1 MLLDISKIYLVLLHD
16 DTVRPTLTGENV
28 PLLSDKS
35 PVQVT
40 PSLLG
45 LPDGKGK
52 SIILNT
58 FDDSHVIPNESI
70 NLSAVCD
77 HLGNER
83 MFSRTRNFSLLLE
96 EFANTIT
103 VV

>member
-1 MLLDISKIYLVLLHD
+1 MTILFVQHS
-16 DTVRPTLTGENV
+16 LTGENA

-52 SIILNT
+52 SIILAY
-58 FDDSHVIPNESI
+58 FDQEALEDPFFFVVVCTSQKMNKLYLKCRKHVWEIGPS
-70 NLSAVCD
+70 SA
-77 HLGNER
+77 
-83 MFSRTRNFSLLLE
+83 
-96 EFANTIT
+96 
-103 VV
+103 

>member
-1 MLLDISKIYLVLLHD
+1 MIKQNTRLSFAGQNTTHSAPRTTASYINLVLLHD

-52 SIILNT
+52 SIILQYAITLAMRGCFREQEIFRYYWRNLQ
-58 FDDSHVIPNESI
+58 IP
-70 NLSAVCD
+70 
-77 HLGNER
+77 
-83 MFSRTRNFSLLLE
+83 
-96 EFANTIT
+96 
-103 VV
+103 